1 MEREKIVIEL
11 CGGRMPE
18 KAHDADAAYDV
29 FTKED
34 IIIKDWERYAIPL
47 GFKISFRNTLRRL
60 YNQEAVCPQKVCT
73 LKYSAATDRE
83 KRRALTLM

>member
-11 CGGRMPE
+11 CGGRMPV
-18 KAHDADAAYDV
+18 KTYDADAAYDV

-47 GFKISFRNTLRRL
+47 GFKI
-60 YNQEAVCPQKVCT
+60 
-73 LKYSAATDRE
+73 
-83 KRRALTLM
+83 